1 MNRSKIITIFHKE
14 IDNNSKLATKSFEEK
29 NVTEANKYLYANE
42 RLIELG
48 KKVNTILWS

>member
-1 MNRSKIITIFHKE
+1 MNRSKVMIIFYKE
-14 IDNNSKLATKSFEEK
+14 IDKNDKLATKSLKEK

-48 KKVNTILWS
+48 KNINSILWE